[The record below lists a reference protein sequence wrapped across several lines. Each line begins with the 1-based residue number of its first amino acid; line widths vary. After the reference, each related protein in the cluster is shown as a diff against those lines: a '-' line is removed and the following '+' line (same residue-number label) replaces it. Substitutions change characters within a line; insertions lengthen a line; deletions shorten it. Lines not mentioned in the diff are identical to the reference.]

1 MTEKVKATPKKTVSI
16 RVSVEEHGEMKNIS
30 ANRDMSIQSLLY
42 PLIKEWLERCDPTEK
57 LPPEETEETDES
69 K

>member
-1 MTEKVKATPKKTVSI
+1 MTEKVKATPKKTISI
-16 RVSVEEHGEMKNIS
+16 RVSVEEHGELKNIS

-42 PLIKEWLERCDPTEK
+42 PLVRDFLDSVDPAEK
-57 LPPEETEETDES
+57 LPPEETEAES

>member
-16 RVSVEEHGEMKNIS
+16 RVSVEEHTEMKNIS
-30 ANRDMSIQSLLY
+30 ANRDMSLQSLLY
-42 PLIKEWLERCDPTEK
+42 PLVKEWLKNIPDADKAEPE
-57 LPPEETEETDES
+57 PEPEEG